1 MIGDILERALSGE
14 RLSVDDGVRLFES
27 DDIHAIGSAA
37 NQIRRRLHGD
47 KTYYI
52 VNCHINYTDICVNQC
67 KFCAYSRREDDPRGY
82 VMSAEEAVAKAAE
95 HNERLK
101 FSEIHI
107 VGGCHPKLR
116 LEYYT
121 NLLSSLRSA
130 FPDAHLQAFTAV
142 EIAHIANVEG
152 ADVPSVLKELKAA
165 GLGSI
170 PGGGAE
176 IFDPGVRAATCP
188 EKLPGDRW
196 LDVMR
201 QAHELGI
208 RSNATMLYG
217 HVETHRQRIEH
228 MARIREVQDRTGGFL
243 TFIPL
248 KFHPCNTQLP
258 CGHQSAVD
266 DLKTYAISR
275 LMLDN
280 VAHVKAFW
288 IMLGVKLSQVA
299 LSFGADDF
307 DGTVVEEKITHRA
320 GATTPLA
327 LSIPEIRAL
336 IEETGTVAV
345 ERNTLYEPVVR
356 DSEIPDQVTWDEV
369 TR

>member
-1 MIGDILERALSGE
+1 MIEGILDKALSGG
-14 RLSVDDGVRLFES
+14 RLSVEDGVRLFES
-27 DDIHAIGSAA
+27 DDLHSIGSAA

-47 KTYYI
+47 RTYYI
-52 VNCHINYTDICVNQC
+52 VNCHINYTDICKNQC
-67 KFCAYSRREDDPRGY
+67 KFCAYSRREDDPRGC
-82 VMSAEEAVAKAAE
+82 VMSAEEAVAKASE
-95 HNERLK
+95 HWDRLK

-116 LEYYT
+116 LDYYT
-121 NLLSSLRSA
+121 GLLTSLHRA

-142 EIAHIANVEG
+142 EIAHIAEVEG
-152 ADVPSVLKELKAA
+152 LDVATVLRELKAA

-176 IFDPGVRAATCP
+176 IFDPEVRAATCP
-188 EKLPGDRW
+188 EKLPGDGW

-201 QAHELGI
+201 QAHEMGI

-217 HVETHRQRIEH
+217 HVESHRQRVEH
-228 MARIREVQDRTGGFL
+228 MVRIRDLQDLTGGFL

-248 KFHPCNTQLP
+248 KFHETNTELAAAN
-258 CGHQSAVD
+258 QSTID

-280 VAHVKAFW
+280 VQHIKAFW

-299 LSFGADDF
+299 LSYGADDF

-327 LSIPEIRAL
+327 LSISDIKAL
-336 IEETGTVAV
+336 IEETGTVPI
-345 ERNTLYEPVVR
+345 ERDTLYN
-356 DSEIPDQVTWDEV
+356 EV
-369 TR
+369 SR